1 MLLNGNIIVNIALTD
16 FLTGFSIALD
26 RLTPESG
33 NRGLRRA
40 FIAMTLLRQQ
50 GASESVQQRVYV
62 AALLYELGSK
72 RSWGLSDCQKA
83 FSQVSIISDSM
94 PLIFEKN
101 EPHPHCR
108 LLDLVDNFDLLT
120 LNEHHPGQYPTS
132 AIETLCDSIGS
143 RYSLD
148 DILSLRELE
157 YYPDIWGKLASPSL
171 LNDVRALSPFSS
183 RTLTEDDLN
192 QVATLIASIVDLH
205 CLYSVPYSPLVA
217 KYCVKLAQMYGFS
230 QSGIKELRLAG
241 LLHGLGRLAFPAG
254 LLTKSC
260 ALPDNTMAY
269 LKAYPMTTREI
280 LSSIPGMFRTGMI
293 ASSPHEQPDGKGF
306 PEGLY
311 GTQLDLSARIIS
323 VACEYVSLRFSANGR
338 SQCSTTDAI
347 SQMQIKAAAGSLDP
361 DVVNALNMVIK
372 DEDVN
377 AYKSIKFDE
386 LLEGINNVK
395 DYI

>member
-1 MLLNGNIIVNIALTD
+1 MNIVLTD
-16 FLTGFSIALD
+16 FLTGVSIALD

-101 EPHPHCR
+101 EPHTHCR

-120 LNEHHPGQYPTS
+120 LNEHHLGQYPTS

-157 YYPDIWGKLASPSL
+157 YYPDTWGKLASPNL

-217 KYCVKLAQMYGFS
+217 KYCVKLARMYGFS

-241 LLHGLGRLAFPAG
+241 LLHGLGRLAFPAR

-260 ALPDNTMAY
+260 ALPDSTMAY

-323 VACEYVSLRFSANGR
+323 VACEYVSLRFSANGS
-338 SQCSTTDAI
+338 SQCSTTNAI

>member
-1 MLLNGNIIVNIALTD
+1 MNIALTD
-16 FLTGFSIALD
+16 FLTGFSRALD
-26 RLTPESG
+26 LLTPESG

-50 GASESVQQRVYV
+50 GASESVKQRVYV

-72 RSWGLSDCQKA
+72 RSWGLPDCQKA
-83 FSQVSIISDSM
+83 FSQVSIISDCM

-101 EPHPHCR
+101 EPHIHCR

-120 LNEHHPGQYPTS
+120 LNEHHSGQYPGS

-157 YYPDIWGKLASPSL
+157 YCPDIWEKLASPNL
-171 LNDVRALSPFSS
+171 LNDVRAMSPFSS
-183 RTLTEDDLN
+183 RTLTENDLN
-192 QVATLIASIVDLH
+192 QLASFIARIVDLH
-205 CLYSVPYSPLVA
+205 CLHSVPYSPLVA

-241 LLHGLGRLAFPAG
+241 LLHGLGKLALPAG
-254 LLTKSC
+254 PLMKPG
-260 ALPDNTMAY
+260 ALPTDTMAY

-280 LSSIPGMFRTGMI
+280 LFSIPGMFRTGVI
-293 ASSPHEQPDGKGF
+293 ASSPHEQPDGKGL
-306 PEGLY
+306 PEGLH

-323 VACEYVSLRFSANGR
+323 VACEYVSLCVNCNGI
-338 SQCSTTDAI
+338 STCSMADAL

-361 DVVNALNMVIK
+361 DVVNALRMVIK
-372 DEDVN
+372 YEEVN
-377 AYKSIKFDE
+377 ADKSITLDE
-386 LLEGINNVK
+386 LLEGKKNVK
-395 DYI
+395 AYI

>member
-1 MLLNGNIIVNIALTD
+1 MNIALTD

-72 RSWGLSDCQKA
+72 RSWVLSDCQKA

-338 SQCSTTDAI
+338 SQCSTIDAI

>member
-1 MLLNGNIIVNIALTD
+1 MNIALTD
-16 FLTGFSIALD
+16 FLTGFSRALD
-26 RLTPESG
+26 LLTPESG

-50 GASESVQQRVYV
+50 GASESVKQRVYV

-72 RSWGLSDCQKA
+72 RSWGLPDCQKA
-83 FSQVSIISDSM
+83 FSQVSIISDCM

-101 EPHPHCR
+101 EPHIHCR

-120 LNEHHPGQYPTS
+120 LNEHHSGQYPGS

-157 YYPDIWGKLASPSL
+157 YCPDIWEKLASPNL
-171 LNDVRALSPFSS
+171 LNDVRAMSPFSS
-183 RTLTEDDLN
+183 RTLNENDLN
-192 QVATLIASIVDLH
+192 QLASFIARIVDLH
-205 CLYSVPYSPLVA
+205 CLHSVPYSPLVA

-241 LLHGLGRLAFPAG
+241 LLHGLGKLALPAG
-254 LLTKSC
+254 PLMKPG
-260 ALPDNTMAY
+260 ALPTDTMAY

-280 LSSIPGMFRTGMI
+280 LFSIPGMFRTGVI
-293 ASSPHEQPDGKGF
+293 ASSPHEQPDGKGL
-306 PEGLY
+306 PEGLH

-323 VACEYVSLRFSANGR
+323 VACEYVSLCVNCNGI
-338 SQCSTTDAI
+338 STCSMADAL

-361 DVVNALNMVIK
+361 DVVNALRMVIK
-372 DEDVN
+372 YEEVN
-377 AYKSIKFDE
+377 ANKSITLDE
-386 LLEGINNVK
+386 LLEGKNNVK

>member
-1 MLLNGNIIVNIALTD
+1 MNIALTD

-157 YYPDIWGKLASPSL
+157 YYPDIWGKLASPNL

-269 LKAYPMTTREI
+269 LKAYPITTREI

-338 SQCSTTDAI
+338 SQCSTTDSI

-386 LLEGINNVK
+386 LLEGMNNVK

>member
-1 MLLNGNIIVNIALTD
+1 MNIALTD

-72 RSWGLSDCQKA
+72 RSWVLSDCQKA

-120 LNEHHPGQYPTS
+120 LNEHHPGQYPAS

-217 KYCVKLAQMYGFS
+217 KYCVKLARMYGFS

-269 LKAYPMTTREI
+269 LKAYPITTREI

-293 ASSPHEQPDGKGF
+293 ASSPHEQPYGKGF

>member
-1 MLLNGNIIVNIALTD
+1 
-16 FLTGFSIALD
+16 
-26 RLTPESG
+26 
-33 NRGLRRA
+33 
-40 FIAMTLLRQQ
+40 
-50 GASESVQQRVYV
+50 
-62 AALLYELGSK
+62 
-72 RSWGLSDCQKA
+72 
-83 FSQVSIISDSM
+83 
-94 PLIFEKN
+94 
-101 EPHPHCR
+101 
-108 LLDLVDNFDLLT
+108 
-120 LNEHHPGQYPTS
+120 
-132 AIETLCDSIGS
+132 
-143 RYSLD
+143 
-148 DILSLRELE
+148 
-157 YYPDIWGKLASPSL
+157 
-171 LNDVRALSPFSS
+171 
-183 RTLTEDDLN
+183 
-192 QVATLIASIVDLH
+192 
-205 CLYSVPYSPLVA
+205 
-217 KYCVKLAQMYGFS
+217 
-230 QSGIKELRLAG
+230 
-241 LLHGLGRLAFPAG
+241 
-254 LLTKSC
+254 
-260 ALPDNTMAY
+260 
-269 LKAYPMTTREI
+269 MTTREI

>member
-1 MLLNGNIIVNIALTD
+1 
-16 FLTGFSIALD
+16 
-26 RLTPESG
+26 
-33 NRGLRRA
+33 
-40 FIAMTLLRQQ
+40 MTLLRQQ

-72 RSWGLSDCQKA
+72 RSWGLSACQKA
-83 FSQVSIISDSM
+83 FIQVSIISDSM

>member
-1 MLLNGNIIVNIALTD
+1 
-16 FLTGFSIALD
+16 
-26 RLTPESG
+26 
-33 NRGLRRA
+33 
-40 FIAMTLLRQQ
+40 MTLLRQQ

-72 RSWGLSDCQKA
+72 RSWGLPDCQKA

-101 EPHPHCR
+101 EPHIHCR

-120 LNEHHPGQYPTS
+120 LNEHHSGQYPGS

-157 YYPDIWGKLASPSL
+157 YCPDIWEKLASPNL
-171 LNDVRALSPFSS
+171 LNDVRAMSPFSS
-183 RTLTEDDLN
+183 RTLTENDLN
-192 QVATLIASIVDLH
+192 QLASFIARIVDLH
-205 CLYSVPYSPLVA
+205 CLHSMPYSPLVA

-241 LLHGLGRLAFPAG
+241 LLHGLGKLALPAG
-254 LLTKSC
+254 PLMKPG
-260 ALPDNTMAY
+260 ALPADAMSY

-280 LSSIPGMFRTGMI
+280 LFSIPGMFRTGVI
-293 ASSPHEQPDGKGF
+293 AGSPHEQPDGKGL
-306 PEGLY
+306 PEGLH
-311 GTQLDLSARIIS
+311 GTQLDLSARIIA
-323 VACEYVSLRFSANGR
+323 VACEYVSLRVNCNGI
-338 SQCSTTDAI
+338 SPCSTADAL

-361 DVVNALNMVIK
+361 DVVNALRMVIQY
-372 DEDVN
+372 EEVN
-377 AYKSIKFDE
+377 ADKSITLDE

>member
-1 MLLNGNIIVNIALTD
+1 MNIALTD

-72 RSWGLSDCQKA
+72 RSWGLSACQKA
-83 FSQVSIISDSM
+83 FIQVSIISDSM